1 MEKKI
6 TWKDYCYMTRC
17 SEPPRF
23 QKMTCTYY
31 LYKGAVGRHGYYQ
44 GRRKVRW
51 FWYLL
56 LWLPLQIVNI
66 LYYMWAEG
74 LREWDWDLPRTD
86 CGACFYA
93 HDAEI
98 KDSTYNRMN
107 KIWESYN

>member
-6 TWKDYCYMTRC
+6 TWKDYCYMTRRKK
-17 SEPPRF
+17 PHWF
-23 QKMTCTYY
+23 QRMTCTYH
-31 LYKGAVGRHGYYQ
+31 LYKGVEGRHGYYQ

-56 LWLPLQIVNI
+56 LWLPLQIANI

-86 CGACFYA
+86 CGSCFYA
-93 HDAEI
+93 YDAEI

-107 KIWESYN
+107 KIWESYD